1 MNWGATDR
9 SGWDSIFGP
18 LMSDLRTRV
27 IREQSFR
34 SSLGPFEVYNIVHR
48 LLLLLVFLIMSIVLV
63 RGTHSYISSGERS
76 DWLVYLQVTGASGF
90 VGSHVVSELLR
101 EGYTVRGFV
110 HAPQSYSVILTSVGI
125 ISAVR
130 SHNAPHVTKSY
141 ESFGDKFSAVVIDDL
156 ITSDLQAAVRGT
168 RCADAAVLHLITL

>member
-1 MNWGATDR
+1 M
-9 SGWDSIFGP
+9 
-18 LMSDLRTRV
+18 
-27 IREQSFR
+27 
-34 SSLGPFEVYNIVHR
+34 
-48 LLLLLVFLIMSIVLV
+48 
-63 RGTHSYISSGERS
+63 
-76 DWLVYLQVTGASGF
+76 QVTGASGF

-168 RCADAAVLHLITL
+168 RCADAAVPHLITL